1 MTVVE
6 TIQQKIYRLPLQ
18 AQQEVLEIVEQ
29 VESRYQTEKKAEHP
43 LTLIANIAIDMGV
56 TDLAERHDFYCHGKL
71 ED

>member
-6 TIQQKIYRLPLQ
+6 TIQQKLYRLPLQ

-43 LTLIANIAIDMGV
+43 FALLAKIQIDAPP
-56 TDLAERHDFYCHGKL
+56 DFAERHDFYCHGKL

>member
-6 TIQQKIYRLPLQ
+6 TIQQKVYRLPLQ

-29 VESRYQTEKKAEHP
+29 VESRYKNEQKGEHP
-43 LTLIANIAIDMGV
+43 LTLLAKIQIDGPS
-56 TDLAERHDFYCHGKL
+56 DLAERHDFYCHGKL